1 MHDILAQDLETTFSP
16 VSRKGSINTTAES
29 DSKNQ
34 SNCKAAAFVG
44 DCSGIQMCLV
54 SPED

>member
-16 VSRKGSINTTAES
+16 VSRKGIINTTAES